1 MTSNNQ
7 NGIGSGIS
15 NQDELAAALQKE
27 LGQAA
32 GYLDLKYRE
41 WCIQHPDE
49 VLSKTYLR
57 LFIYYYQRSFLIRVS
72 IVYS

>member
-49 VLSKTYLR
+49 VFSNVYLQF
-57 LFIYYYQRSFLIRVS
+57 FIYKHKFILKQSKYANS
-72 IVYS
+72 

>member
-49 VLSKTYLR
+49 VLSDTNL
-57 LFIYYYQRSFLIRVS
+57 QSFM
-72 IVYS
+72 YFY

>member
-49 VLSKTYLR
+49 VFSNVYLQF
-57 LFIYYYQRSFLIRVS
+57 FID
-72 IVYS
+72 

>member
-49 VLSKTYLR
+49 VLSKTYLQ
-57 LFIYYYQRSFLIRVS
+57 LFIYN
-72 IVYS
+72 

>member
-49 VLSKTYLR
+49 VFSNVYLQLLSTN
-57 LFIYYYQRSFLIRVS
+57 INYQFKLV
-72 IVYS
+72 

>member
-1 MTSNNQ
+1 MNNQIDVSTMTSDDQ
-7 NGIGSGIS
+7 TGSVPSIS
-15 NQDELAAALQKE
+15 SQEELAAALQKE

-49 VLSKTYLR
+49 VNFVC
-57 LFIYYYQRSFLIRVS
+57 FIDCLCLYKKI
-72 IVYS
+72 